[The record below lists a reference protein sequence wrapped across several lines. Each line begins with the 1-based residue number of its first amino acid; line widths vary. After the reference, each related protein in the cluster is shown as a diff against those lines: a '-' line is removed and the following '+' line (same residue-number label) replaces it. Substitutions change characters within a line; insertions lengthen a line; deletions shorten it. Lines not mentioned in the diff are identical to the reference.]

1 MKRVQRSRNS
11 MVAPICG
18 LVVLV
23 LVVGCRTWIAV
34 PTGEMIRSHN
44 REQLNKLS
52 MGMSRAEVLETMGT
66 ETVQTYK
73 KSALPSKKASKEI
86 SKEVRALYRSERITN
101 PFRTE
106 TSQTSAGARVEI
118 LLYYT
123 DILEVDG
130 AISDDELTP
139 IVIEDGVLAGWGWVF
154 LDQNVARYN
163 IELRRQ

>member
-1 MKRVQRSRNS
+1 MAALV
-11 MVAPICG
+11 CG
-18 LVVLV
+18 LAVLV
-23 LVVGCRTWIAV
+23 LVVGCRTWIPV
-34 PTGEMIRSHN
+34 PTGEMVRSHN

-52 MGMSRAEVLETMGT
+52 VGMSRAEVLEIMGT
-66 ETVQTYK
+66 DAIQTYK
-73 KSALPSKKASKEI
+73 KSALPSKKGSKEI

-106 TSQTSAGARVEI
+106 TSRTANGAQIEI

-130 AISDDELTP
+130 AITDDELTP

-154 LDQNVARYN
+154 LDQNAAGYN
-163 IELRRQ
+163 IELRR